1 MHPLSL
7 APQRRAKEG
16 DALVENFCDL
26 TRLIRSIQRLD
37 GNPDC
42 FGSVENSCERTG
54 CAWRKYCLTTV
65 GRGGLSG
72 ETADET
78 AHR

>member
-1 MHPLSL
+1 M
-7 APQRRAKEG
+7 EG
-16 DALVENFCDL
+16 GALGENFCDL
-26 TRLIRSIQRLD
+26 TRLIRSIQRLE

-42 FGSVENSCERTG
+42 FGTVENSCERTG
-54 CAWRKYCLTTV
+54 CAWREYCRTPL
-65 GRGGLSG
+65 GRAGLPG

>member
-1 MHPLSL
+1 M
-7 APQRRAKEG
+7 EG
-16 DALVENFCDL
+16 GALGENFCDL
-26 TRLIRSIQRLD
+26 TRLIRSIQRLE

-42 FGSVENSCERTG
+42 FGTVENSCERTG
-54 CAWRKYCLTTV
+54 CAWREYCRTPL
-65 GRGGLSG
+65 GPAGLPG